1 MALTSMALVRILGD
15 ASHASTTLKQFN
27 AEVATHK
34 RAFEKDF
41 GEVARIAQRSM
52 FVVGAVVAGT
62 AYTIHQANQTY
73 DRFVQSNRKVEA
85 AAKLTGVS
93 VDFLRAAAEGVR
105 REFELTSPQ
114 ANEFVT
120 EISKL
125 TDKAGDISRT
135 GDAVRAFINLGAA
148 QGLNL
153 EDTLTAVHQAILGID
168 EGTDKLFQKNPS
180 VLYKEY
186 ADRIGTTV
194 GKLTDQQKA
203 LALVTAAQEAYNRV
217 GNEYSRFLQTA
228 EGQQQRLNNELEEAQ
243 LAFAEALQPARI
255 TFLREFTEEI
265 RELTNLVNDNQDEFA
280 EFAENIALIIGFL
293 VKFGGEGADWLS
305 RDIRDANIIA
315 DRLKQVGRGAAIGF
329 QGIWNTATGQ
339 SNAGLGREF
348 GPVLTPEE
356 AVAQLRAAQTAVPFG
371 PAALPQG
378 GAPGVSPFDLSG
390 RHLFAPPSV
399 PSLGRPS
406 STAPTGPT
414 KEELDAHIQNLLMGM
429 GTIDVDDPR
438 GQRQILEDFFKSSG
452 LVEAADAAI
461 GRLGSELGDVQA
473 RDRRRAAAVV
483 AGAARH
489 TETDERRMLEHAE
502 AVERVTDVIAF
513 NLTDALM
520 ILATDLGRADEA
532 LGHFIQSITREF
544 GGGLMQQGAQQLVGG
559 IGASL
564 AEKLGS
570 VGGPAAMLGIGFGIT
585 AIGSLFGSSRER
597 EEEQYRAHLRALK
610 EARQDRTSVTI
621 MMPRGSRTPF
631 DAEWMETISQTLE
644 ALTGAGMGRV
654 DLRFKEA

>member
-105 REFELTSPQ
+105 RECELTSPQ

-243 LAFAEALQPARI
+243 LAF
-255 TFLREFTEEI
+255 
-265 RELTNLVNDNQDEFA
+265 
-280 EFAENIALIIGFL
+280 
-293 VKFGGEGADWLS
+293 
-305 RDIRDANIIA
+305 
-315 DRLKQVGRGAAIGF
+315 
-329 QGIWNTATGQ
+329 
-339 SNAGLGREF
+339 
-348 GPVLTPEE
+348 
-356 AVAQLRAAQTAVPFG
+356 
-371 PAALPQG
+371 
-378 GAPGVSPFDLSG
+378 
-390 RHLFAPPSV
+390 
-399 PSLGRPS
+399 
-406 STAPTGPT
+406 
-414 KEELDAHIQNLLMGM
+414 
-429 GTIDVDDPR
+429 
-438 GQRQILEDFFKSSG
+438 
-452 LVEAADAAI
+452 
-461 GRLGSELGDVQA
+461 
-473 RDRRRAAAVV
+473 
-483 AGAARH
+483 
-489 TETDERRMLEHAE
+489 
-502 AVERVTDVIAF
+502 
-513 NLTDALM
+513 
-520 ILATDLGRADEA
+520 
-532 LGHFIQSITREF
+532 
-544 GGGLMQQGAQQLVGG
+544 
-559 IGASL
+559 
-564 AEKLGS
+564 
-570 VGGPAAMLGIGFGIT
+570 
-585 AIGSLFGSSRER
+585 
-597 EEEQYRAHLRALK
+597 
-610 EARQDRTSVTI
+610 
-621 MMPRGSRTPF
+621 
-631 DAEWMETISQTLE
+631 
-644 ALTGAGMGRV
+644 
-654 DLRFKEA
+654 